1 MNSEI
6 QKIIR
11 DLQEGLNGDPW
22 YGKSFQNLLAEISPD
37 IVYQKLGENSHSLID
52 LIYHMVTWSDFTKQ
66 RLCKD
71 TNLDLSAFT
80 ALDWRETITSIH
92 TWNNGISE
100 FTASTNAIIEILK
113 SCNDDLL
120 QEKVDYRD
128 YNFNVLLNGLVQH
141 NIYHI
146 GQIAFLSK
154 ALS

>member
-1 MNSEI
+1 MNAEI
-6 QKIIR
+6 QQIIR
-11 DLQEGLNGDPW
+11 ALQEVLNGEPW
-22 YGKSFQNLLAEISPD
+22 YGKSFQNLLAEINPG
-37 IVYQKLGENSHSLID
+37 IVYKKLGENAHSLID

-66 RLCKD
+66 RLYRDK
-71 TNLDLSAFT
+71 NLDLSALHAF
-80 ALDWRETITSIH
+80 DWRETITTIH
-92 TWNNGISE
+92 TWNNGLSE

-113 SCNDDLL
+113 TCTDDLL

-146 GQIAFLSK
+146 GQIAFLNK